1 MKPAFAIA
9 AGVIVGLLLA
19 GAIAPALILILP
31 SRLRG
36 VGAVWSST
44 ALVVVF
50 TASVGWLL
58 ATRASRKSRNVGRQI
73 P

>member
-1 MKPAFAIA
+1 MKQALAIA

-19 GAIAPALILILP
+19 GVVSPALILILP

-36 VGAVWSST
+36 AGVVWSST

-50 TASVGWLL
+50 TASLFWLL
-58 ATRASRKSRNVGRQI
+58 ARRTNRK
-73 P
+73 